1 MAIDFNNSGLTQS
14 PDTGTIPNWQQPSTS
29 DPKAKKCVT
38 ENELG
43 LMTMWAWGASKSSLS
58 TTYCPE
64 YEDIK
69 NSTYNTIPKT
79 GPINGEDVE
88 ESYNIV
94 TSTLSSNDKL
104 LKRESVTKTEY
115 IYFTINVNHDLDAA
129 PGDYSI
135 AFFLSNSASS
145 TESICTF
152 NKTAIT
158 KPGKS
163 GNLDYPVR
171 FGLINLINSQSSIS
185 RNAYVGVELDGS
197 RWTYAKDIQ
206 FGVKKW
212 NSSSNSWSYITTS
225 TITTAGLK
233 EFGTNVKTLKCNLG
247 ITWRSLIAN
256 RYRIILKL
264 TPRNSSK

>member
-1 MAIDFNNSGLTQS
+1 MAIDFNGTSITQN
-14 PDTGTIPNWQQPSTS
+14 PDTNTIPNWQQPSTS

-69 NSTYNTIPKT
+69 NSTNNTIPKT

-94 TSTLSSNDKL
+94 TTTLSSNDKL
-104 LKRESVTKTEY
+104 LKRESVQKTEY
-115 IYFTINVNHDLDAA
+115 IYVTMNVNHSLNSA

-135 AFFLSNSASS
+135 SFFLSNSASS
-145 TESICTF
+145 TESVCLF
-152 NKTAIT
+152 NKTPIT
-158 KPGKS
+158 EIGKS

-185 RNAYVGVELDGS
+185 RNAYVCLEIDGS
-197 RWTYAKDIQ
+197 SWTYAKDIQ
-206 FGVKKW
+206 LGVKKW

-256 RYRIILKL
+256 RYRIILYL
-264 TPRNSSK
+264 RPRNSNT